1 MRKFRAR
8 GGGKKREKGVVRER
22 RGKKM
27 EKNKL
32 RKQKK
37 KKEQRDNLWKGVK
50 EFDSAHY
57 FKVEDEIICKI
68 KLYLQLFVY
77 SY

>member
-1 MRKFRAR
+1 
-8 GGGKKREKGVVRER
+8 
-22 RGKKM
+22 M